1 MMREPTIR
9 RAAALLG
16 TALLLGIASCTAL
29 DPDPRATI
37 GSPGEEDLNALSGE
51 ALYAREC
58 ASCHGA
64 SGIPVDTSVKTLRGY
79 AKPFE
84 SFDSTMTEGPSGMP
98 QFPEIDAAAR
108 HRLYDYIKTFPQE

>member
-1 MMREPTIR
+1 MIR
-9 RAAALLG
+9 RTATLLCIG
-16 TALLLGIASCTAL
+16 AMLTIASCSVL
-29 DPDPRATI
+29 DPDPHATI
-37 GSPGEEDLNALSGE
+37 DSPGSTDPNALSGE

-79 AKPFE
+79 DKPFA

-98 QFPEIDAAAR
+98 QFPEIDQAAR
-108 HRLYDYIKTFPQE
+108 HRLYDYIKTFPRE